1 MDQQNDG
8 NFFVR
13 LNNAKDVRRAI
24 LEASRDI
31 IVCMK
36 RYEKFKLIRETKEK
50 SIKQLSE
57 IFKDINDISAELKID
72 VPDFAREN
80 LQETEPPIATK
91 EQEEKHDAEEP
102 EIDDLKKLEN
112 SIADI
117 ESKLNNLG

>member
-1 MDQQNDG
+1 MDQEKDG

-50 SIKQLSE
+50 SIKHLSD

-72 VPDFAREN
+72 VPDFAKEN
-80 LQETEPPIATK
+80 LQETEPPIATP
-91 EQEEKHDAEEP
+91 EQDEKHKEEAP
-102 EIDDLKKLEN
+102 ELDDLKKLEN